1 MPSVFRSHRLAD
13 LILAIVLLL
22 GIWAYYAMPRAQYP
36 EVDLNWVAVAV
47 VWPGATARDVE
58 REIAAPLEAAARRV
72 SDVRF
77 VAATS
82 RDHVATLLVRFHD
95 LDHNRFE
102 RRLVALDREIRQAS
116 ADFPKESRPPQI
128 IELTSSNFFPTAMVV
143 VGSGSA
149 ESKADGRVC
158 DLAEATREK
167 LEKLPGVGRIW
178 SYGMRGRELAVS
190 FDPAALERNGVSLEA
205 LTRAVAEQTR
215 SLPAGMADMSGRRY
229 AMRVEGLNA
238 NPDFLAELP
247 IAGADGRMVPVGEVA
262 RVAAGIGPAR
272 ELVSLD
278 GKPAV
283 LLSVIKRENVNT
295 LELTDAV
302 HALVRDTNKAF
313 GAPILTLLDDQSA
326 TTREAIGVMQ
336 ANALFGMLVVLA
348 VTWFFLG
355 RRLAL
360 LTSIGVPF
368 ALAGMFL
375 ALHLMGQ
382 TLNVSVLLGVAIVLG
397 IPLDDAVVVAEAIR
411 LRLAA
416 GMNRIEAVSAAM
428 KEVARPVTASI
439 FATCLAFAPLL
450 FLPGLM
456 GRFMFVTPLAVVLT
470 LLCSLIASLWILPR
484 HAVVWGGIETGVGW
498 RDSFA
503 QGLRRRYGK
512 SLLHTMRHPAPVF
525 VVFGAVFLLAGASL
539 ALEWVK
545 PRWFASDP
553 LRVFNVNVQMPPA
566 SNLETTLAAT
576 HELEKEARR
585 IARPG
590 ELNATL
596 AMAGLQFTPS
606 ELVLG
611 EQMGQITISLAPE
624 SASGRGVADYVAA
637 LRPALQAM
645 SNKAGAEN
653 VSVQVLSADLPMLSS
668 LSLRLSGAPLERL
681 AEAARDLRLALA
693 ETPGFSDMNDDA
705 GFSQPRLTLR
715 VDTPAAARAGL
726 DPFKL
731 AALVRLHFEGV
742 AVGKVNDG
750 DKTLEVVVRG
760 QAMNQAEMQR
770 WLAKPWR
777 LPDGRMVNP
786 AELFSVTMESTPGE
800 LRRVNG
806 ERAITLHAGFD
817 QDKLSA
823 RQAVAAVDAAW
834 ARIGLQP
841 GSRHAGIS
849 LQQGGELD
857 DVKASLRDLIAF
869 MALGFV
875 LMYALLAVQFGRLVL
890 PLVILATTPMALAG
904 VVVGLLISGQ
914 PITLYTLY
922 GCVALSGVAVN
933 ASIVLVSA
941 GEDRL
946 ARAQPAFAA
955 AFYAGRRR
963 LVPIIITTLTVIG
976 GLVSLAFGWG
986 GDSLLWGP
994 LAASIIWGLA
1004 VATPLT
1010 LYVTPLM
1017 HAWLMRKR
1025 LAASPAIT

>member
-1 MPSVFRSHRLAD
+1 MPSIFRSHRLAD
-13 LILAIVLLL
+13 LILALVLLL
-22 GIWAYYAMPRAQYP
+22 GAWAYHAMPRAQYP

-47 VWPGATARDVE
+47 VWPGATAQDVE
-58 REIAAPLEAAARRV
+58 REIALPLEAAARRV

-82 RDHVATLLVRFHD
+82 RDHVATLLVRFND
-95 LDHNRFE
+95 LDHARFE
-102 RRLVALDREIRQAS
+102 RRLAALDREIRQAS
-116 ADFPKESRPPQI
+116 ADFPKESRSPQI

-143 VGSGSA
+143 VSA
-149 ESKADGRVC
+149 GDANSVQDGRVC
-158 DLAEATREK
+158 ELAEATRGK

-178 SYGMRGRELAVS
+178 SYGMRSRELTVS
-190 FDPAALERNGVSLEA
+190 FDPAALEQRGISLEA

-215 SLPAGMADMSGRRY
+215 SLPAGMADISGRRY

-247 IAGADGRMVPVGEVA
+247 IAGPDGRMVEIGELA
-262 RVAAGIGPAR
+262 RVSTGIAPAR
-272 ELVSLD
+272 ELVRLD

-295 LELTDAV
+295 LALTDAI
-302 HALVRDTNKAF
+302 HALVNETNKSF

-326 TTREAIGVMQ
+326 TTREAIGVME
-336 ANALFGMLVVLA
+336 ANALFGLVVVLL

-355 RRLAL
+355 HRLAL

-375 ALHLMGQ
+375 ALHLMGH
-382 TLNVSVLLGVAIVLG
+382 TLNVSLLLGVAIVLG

-416 GMNRIEAVSAAM
+416 GMERTAAVSAAL

-456 GRFMFVTPLAVVLT
+456 GRFMFVTPLAVMLT
-470 LLCSLIASLWILPR
+470 LVCSLMASLWILPR
-484 HAVVWGGIETGVGW
+484 HAVAWGGDASDGGW
-498 RDSFA
+498 RDAFA
-503 QGLRRRYGK
+503 RHLRRYYAK
-512 SLLHTMRHPAPVF
+512 SLFWTLRRPAPVLI
-525 VVFGAVFLLAGASL
+525 VFASVFLLAGA
-539 ALEWVK
+539 ALSMEWVK

-553 LRVFNVNVQMPPA
+553 LRVFNVNLQMPPA

-576 HELEKEARR
+576 RELELAAKA

-606 ELVLG
+606 ELVIG
-611 EQMGQITISLAPE
+611 EQMGQVTISLAPE
-624 SASGRGVADYVAA
+624 SSSGRSVAEYVAA
-637 LRPALQAM
+637 LRPALKPVAG
-645 SNKAGAEN
+645 KTGAESI
-653 VSVQVLSADLPMLSS
+653 SVQVLSADLPMLSS
-668 LSLRLSGAPLERL
+668 LSLRLTGATLDRL
-681 AEAARDLRLALA
+681 AEAARDLRMALV
-693 ETPGFSDMNDDA
+693 EIPGFSDMNDDA
-705 GFSQPRLTLR
+705 GFSQPRLVLQ
-715 VDTPAAARAGL
+715 VDTPALARAGL

-731 AALVRLHFEGV
+731 AALIRLHFEGV
-742 AVGKVNDG
+742 AVGKINDG
-750 DKTLEVVVRG
+750 DNTLDVVVRG
-760 QAMNQAEMQR
+760 EAMSQSEVQR

-777 LPDGRMVNP
+777 LPDGRTINP
-786 AELFSVTMESTPGE
+786 GELFTVSMESTPGE

-817 QDKLSA
+817 QDRITA
-823 RQAVAAVDAAW
+823 RQAVAEVDAAW
-834 ARIGLQP
+834 ARIA
-841 GSRHAGIS
+841 SRHAGVS
-849 LQQGGELD
+849 LAQGGELD
-857 DVKASLRDLIAF
+857 DVKASLHDLLAF
-869 MALGFV
+869 MVFGLV

-890 PLVILATTPMALAG
+890 PLVILATAPMALAG
-904 VVVGLLISGQ
+904 VALGLLISGQ

-922 GCVALSGVAVN
+922 GCVALTGVAVN

-946 ARAQPAFAA
+946 ARGQPPFAA

-986 GDSLLWGP
+986 GNSLLWGP
-994 LAASIIWGLA
+994 LAASIIWGLT

-1010 LYVTPLM
+1010 LFVTPLM
-1017 HAWLMRKR
+1017 HGWLMRRR
-1025 LAASPAIT
+1025 LAIPPTAA

>member
-1 MPSVFRSHRLAD
+1 MPPIFRSHRLAD
-13 LILAIVLLL
+13 ILFAVVLLL
-22 GIWAYYAMPRAQYP
+22 GAWAYFAMPRAQYP
-36 EVDLNWVAVAV
+36 EVELNWVAVAV
-47 VWPGATARDVE
+47 VWPGATAQDVE
-58 REIAAPLEAAARRV
+58 REITLPLEAAARRV
-72 SDVRF
+72 SDVRY
-77 VAATS
+77 VAATT

-95 LDHNRFE
+95 LDHSRFE
-102 RRLVALDREIRQAS
+102 RRLAALDREIRQAS
-116 ADFPKESRPPQI
+116 ADFPKEARSPQI

-143 VGSGSA
+143 VSAGAPGSVV
-149 ESKADGRVC
+149 DGRIC
-158 DLAEATREK
+158 DLAAATRDK
-167 LEKLPGVGRIW
+167 LEKLPGVGRTW
-178 SYGMRGRELAVS
+178 AYGLRSRELVVT
-190 FDPAALERNGVSLEA
+190 FDPGALERKGVALEN

-215 SLPAGMADMSGRRY
+215 SLPAGMADISGRRY

-247 IAGADGRMVPVGEVA
+247 ITGADGRSVPVGELA
-262 RVAAGIGPAR
+262 RVATGVAPAR
-272 ELVSLD
+272 ELVRLD

-295 LELTDAV
+295 LALTDSI
-302 HALVRDTNKAF
+302 HALVNDTNQAF
-313 GAPILTLLDDQSA
+313 SAPVLTLLDDQSA
-326 TTREAIGVMQ
+326 TTREAIGVME
-336 ANALFGMLVVLA
+336 ANAVFGLLVVLA

-355 RRLAL
+355 HRLAL
-360 LTSIGVPF
+360 LTSMGVPF

-375 ALHLMGQ
+375 ALHLMGH

-416 GMNRIEAVSAAM
+416 GMERTAAVKAALQ
-428 KEVARPVTASI
+428 EVARPVTASI

-456 GRFMFVTPLAVVLT
+456 GRFMFVTPLAVMLT
-470 LLCSLIASLWILPR
+470 LLCSLVASLWILPR
-484 HAVVWGGIETGVGW
+484 HAVAWGGVGNGRGW
-498 RDSFA
+498 RDAFA
-503 QGLRRRYGK
+503 RHLRRYYGK
-512 SLLHTMRHPAPVF
+512 GLLLALRHPAPVF
-525 VVFGAVFLLAGASL
+525 VLFAGVFLFAGAAL
-539 ALEWVK
+539 TLEWVK

-566 SNLETTLAAT
+566 SNLETTLAAAR
-576 HELEKEARR
+576 ELELAAQR

-606 ELVLG
+606 EMVIG
-611 EQMGQITISLAPE
+611 EQMGQVTISLAPE
-624 SASGRGVADYVAA
+624 SASGRSVEAYVAA
-637 LRPALQAM
+637 LRPAL
-645 SNKAGAEN
+645 KATGADSI
-653 VSVQVLSADLPMLSS
+653 SVQVLSADLPMLSS
-668 LSLRLSGAPLERL
+668 LSLRLTGAPLDRL
-681 AEAARDLRLALA
+681 AEAARELRLALA
-693 ETPGFSDMNDDA
+693 ELPGFSDMNDDA

-715 VDTPAAARAGL
+715 VDAPAAARAGL
-726 DPFKL
+726 DPYQL
-731 AALVRLHFEGV
+731 AALIRLHFEGI

-750 DKTLEVVVRG
+750 EQTLDVVVRG
-760 QAMNQAEMQR
+760 RAMNQAEVER
-770 WLAKPWR
+770 LLAKPWR
-777 LPDGRMVNP
+777 LPDGRRINP
-786 AELFSVTMESTPGE
+786 GELFTVTLQSTPGE

-817 QDKLSA
+817 QDRITA
-823 RQAVAAVDAAW
+823 RHAVAAMEAAW
-834 ARIGLQP
+834 ARIAPHHP
-841 GSRHAGIS
+841 GVS

-857 DVKASLRDLIAF
+857 DVKASLRDLLAF
-869 MALGFV
+869 LVLGLV
-875 LMYALLAVQFGRLVL
+875 LMYTLLALQFGRLVL
-890 PLVILATTPMALAG
+890 PLVILATAPMALAG
-904 VVVGLLISGQ
+904 VALGLLIGAQ

-946 ARAQPAFAA
+946 ARGLPPLAA

-976 GLVSLAFGWG
+976 GLVSLAFGVG

-1010 LYVTPLM
+1010 LFVTPLM
-1017 HAWLMRKR
+1017 HGGLMRKR
-1025 LAASPAIT
+1025 LAAALPA

>member
-1 MPSVFRSHRLAD
+1 MPTIFRSHRLAD
-13 LILAIVLLL
+13 LILALVLVL
-22 GIWAYYAMPRAQYP
+22 GAWAYHAMPRAQYP
-36 EVDLNWVAVAV
+36 EVELNWVAVAV

-58 REIAAPLEAAARRV
+58 REVALPLEAAARRV

-95 LDHNRFE
+95 LDHTRFE
-102 RRLVALDREIRQAS
+102 RRLASLDREIRQAA
-116 ADFPKESRPPQI
+116 ADFPKDARSPQV

-143 VGSGSA
+143 VSGTA
-149 ESKADGRVC
+149 NDGRVC
-158 DLAEATREK
+158 DLAEATRDK

-178 SYGMRGRELAVS
+178 SYGMRSREIAVT
-190 FDPAALERNGVSLEA
+190 FDPAALEQRGVSLEA
-205 LTRAVAEQTR
+205 LTRAVAEHTR
-215 SLPAGMADMSGRRY
+215 SMPAGMADISGRRY

-247 IAGADGRMVPVGEVA
+247 IVGADGRMVEVGELA
-262 RVAAGIGPAR
+262 RVTTGVAPAR
-272 ELVSLD
+272 ELVRLD

-295 LELTDAV
+295 LALTDSI
-302 HALVRDTNKAF
+302 HALVKSTNQAF

-326 TTREAIGVMQ
+326 TTREAIGVME
-336 ANALFGMLVVLA
+336 ANALFGLIVVLA

-355 RRLAL
+355 HRLAL

-375 ALHLMGQ
+375 ALHLMGH

-416 GMNRIEAVSAAM
+416 GMSRTAAVTAAL

-450 FLPGLM
+450 LLPGLM
-456 GRFMFVTPLAVVLT
+456 GRFMFVTPLAVILT
-470 LLCSLIASLWILPR
+470 LLCSLLASLWILPR
-484 HAVVWGGIETGVGW
+484 HAVAWGGDRSGADAGNRW
-498 RDSFA
+498 RDAFA
-503 QGLRRRYGK
+503 RRLRGFYGK
-512 SLLHTMRHPAPVF
+512 RLLWALRHPAPVF
-525 VVFGAVFLLAGASL
+525 ALFSSVFLLAGASL

-553 LRVFNVNVQMPPA
+553 LRVFNINVQMPPA
-566 SNLETTLAAT
+566 SNLETTLAAAR
-576 HELEKEARR
+576 ELELAAKRV
-585 IARPG
+585 ARPG
-590 ELNATL
+590 ELIATL

-606 ELVLG
+606 EMVIG
-611 EQMGQITISLAPE
+611 EQMGQVTVSLAPQ
-624 SASGRGVADYVAA
+624 SASRRGVADYVAA
-637 LRPALQAM
+637 LRPALKA
-645 SNKAGAEN
+645 AGAESI
-653 VSVQVLSADLPMLSS
+653 SVQVLSADLPMLSS
-668 LSLRLSGAPLERL
+668 LSLRLTGAPLDRL

-693 ETPGFSDMNDDA
+693 DVPGFNDMNDDA
-705 GFSQPRLTLR
+705 GFSQPRLTLQ

-742 AVGKVNDG
+742 TVGKINSG
-750 DKTLEVVVRG
+750 DTSLEVVVRG
-760 QAMNQAEMQR
+760 QAMNQAEVQR

-777 LPDGRMVNP
+777 LPDGRTVNP
-786 AELFSVTMESTPGE
+786 AELFTVTMESTPGE

-806 ERAITLHAGFD
+806 DRTITLHAGFD
-817 QDKLSA
+817 QDRITA

-834 ARIGLQP
+834 AGIAP
-841 GSRHAGIS
+841 RHAGVS

-857 DVKASLRDLIAF
+857 DVKASLHDLIAY
-869 MALGFV
+869 MVVGFV

-904 VVVGLLISGQ
+904 VALGLLISGQ

-933 ASIVLVSA
+933 ASIVLVAA

-946 ARAQPAFAA
+946 ARGLPPLAA
-955 AFYAGRRR
+955 AFHAGRRR

-1010 LYVTPLM
+1010 LFVTPLM
-1017 HAWLMRKR
+1017 HAWLMRMR
-1025 LAASPAIT
+1025 LARPAQG

>member
-1 MPSVFRSHRLAD
+1 MPTIFRSHRLAD
-13 LILAIVLLL
+13 LILALVLVL
-22 GIWAYYAMPRAQYP
+22 GAWAYHAMPRAQYP
-36 EVDLNWVAVAV
+36 EVELNWVAVAV

-58 REIAAPLEAAARRV
+58 REVALPLEAAARRV

-95 LDHNRFE
+95 LDHTRFE
-102 RRLVALDREIRQAS
+102 RRLASLDREIRQAA
-116 ADFPKESRPPQI
+116 ADFPKDARSPQV

-143 VGSGSA
+143 VSGTA
-149 ESKADGRVC
+149 NDGRVC
-158 DLAEATREK
+158 DLAEATRDK

-178 SYGMRGRELAVS
+178 SYGMRSREIAVT
-190 FDPAALERNGVSLEA
+190 FDPAALEQRGVSLEA
-205 LTRAVAEQTR
+205 LTRAVAEHTR
-215 SLPAGMADMSGRRY
+215 SMPAGMADISGRRY
-229 AMRVEGLNA
+229 AMRVEGLNS

-247 IAGADGRMVPVGEVA
+247 IVGADGRMVEVGELA
-262 RVAAGIGPAR
+262 RVTTGVAPAR
-272 ELVSLD
+272 ELVRLD

-295 LELTDAV
+295 LALTDSI
-302 HALVRDTNKAF
+302 HALVKNTNQAF

-326 TTREAIGVMQ
+326 TTREAIGVME
-336 ANALFGMLVVLA
+336 ANALFGLIVVLA

-355 RRLAL
+355 HRLAL

-375 ALHLMGQ
+375 ALHLMGH

-416 GMNRIEAVSAAM
+416 GMSRTAAVTAAL

-450 FLPGLM
+450 LLPGLM
-456 GRFMFVTPLAVVLT
+456 GRFMFVTPLAVILT
-470 LLCSLIASLWILPR
+470 LLCSLLASLWILPR
-484 HAVVWGGIETGVGW
+484 HAVAWGGDRSGADAGNRW
-498 RDSFA
+498 RDAFA
-503 QGLRRRYGK
+503 RRLRGFYGK
-512 SLLHTMRHPAPVF
+512 RLLWALRHPAPVF
-525 VVFGAVFLLAGASL
+525 ALFSSVFLLAGASL

-553 LRVFNVNVQMPPA
+553 LRVFNINVQMPPA
-566 SNLETTLAAT
+566 SNLETTLAAAR
-576 HELEKEARR
+576 ELELAAKRV
-585 IARPG
+585 ARPG
-590 ELNATL
+590 ELIATL

-606 ELVLG
+606 EMVIG
-611 EQMGQITISLAPE
+611 EQMGQVTVSLAPQ
-624 SASGRGVADYVAA
+624 SASRRGVADYVAA
-637 LRPALQAM
+637 LRPALKA
-645 SNKAGAEN
+645 AGAESI
-653 VSVQVLSADLPMLSS
+653 SVQVLSADLPMLSS
-668 LSLRLSGAPLERL
+668 LSLRLTGAPLDRL

-693 ETPGFSDMNDDA
+693 DVPGFNDMNDDA
-705 GFSQPRLTLR
+705 GFSQPRLTLQ

-742 AVGKVNDG
+742 TVGKINSG
-750 DKTLEVVVRG
+750 DTSLEVVVRG
-760 QAMNQAEMQR
+760 QAMNQAEVQR

-777 LPDGRMVNP
+777 LPDGRTVNP
-786 AELFSVTMESTPGE
+786 AELFTVTMESTPGE

-806 ERAITLHAGFD
+806 DRTITLHAGFD
-817 QDKLSA
+817 QDRITA

-834 ARIGLQP
+834 AGIAP
-841 GSRHAGIS
+841 RHAGVS

-857 DVKASLRDLIAF
+857 DVKASLHDLIAY
-869 MALGFV
+869 MVVGFV

-904 VVVGLLISGQ
+904 VALGLLISGQ

-933 ASIVLVSA
+933 ASIVLVAA

-946 ARAQPAFAA
+946 ARGLPPLAA
-955 AFYAGRRR
+955 AFHAGRRR

-1010 LYVTPLM
+1010 LFVTPLM
-1017 HAWLMRKR
+1017 HAWLMRMR
-1025 LAASPAIT
+1025 LARPAQG

>member
-1 MPSVFRSHRLAD
+1 MPQIFRSHRLTD
-13 LILAIVLLL
+13 FVLVTILLL
-22 GIWAYYAMPRAQYP
+22 GAWAYYAMPRAQYP
-36 EVDLNWVAVAV
+36 EVNLNWVAVAV
-47 VWPGATARDVE
+47 VWPGATAQDVE
-58 REIAAPLEAAARRV
+58 REITRPLEVAARRV
-72 SDVRF
+72 SDVRL

-82 RDHVATLLVRFHD
+82 RDHVATLLVRFQD
-95 LDHNRFE
+95 LDHTRFE
-102 RRLVALDREIRQAS
+102 RRLAALDREIRQAS
-116 ADFPKESRPPQI
+116 SEFPKEARSPQV

-143 VGSGSA
+143 VSSGESGGSA
-149 ESKADGRVC
+149 EGRVC
-158 DLAEATREK
+158 DLAEATRDK
-167 LEKLPGVGRIW
+167 LEKLPGVGRVW
-178 SYGMRGRELAVS
+178 SYGLRSRQLVVN
-190 FDPAALERNGVSLEA
+190 FDPAEIQKQGVSLED
-205 LTRAVAEQTR
+205 LTRVVAEQTR
-215 SLPAGMADMSGRRY
+215 SLPAGMADISGRRY

-247 IAGADGRMVPVGEVA
+247 IVGADGRILQVGEIA
-262 RVAAGIGPAR
+262 RVATSIAPAR

-302 HALVRDTNKAF
+302 HALVHDTNQTFDAQ
-313 GAPILTLLDDQSA
+313 ILTLLDDQSA
-326 TTREAIGVMQ
+326 TTREAIGVME
-336 ANALFGMLVVLA
+336 ANALFGLIVVLL

-355 RRLAL
+355 HRLAL

-375 ALHLMGQ
+375 ALYLMGQ

-411 LRLAA
+411 LRLAR
-416 GMNRIEAVSAAM
+416 GMQRGEAVTAAL

-450 FLPGLM
+450 LLPGLM
-456 GRFMFVTPLAVVLT
+456 GRFMFVTPLAVILT
-470 LLCSLIASLWILPR
+470 LLCSLAASLWILPR
-484 HAVVWGGIETGVGW
+484 HAVAWGGSADVGAW
-498 RDSFA
+498 RDVFA
-503 QGLRRRYGK
+503 RRLRGFYGNGL
-512 SLLHTMRHPAPVF
+512 LWTMRHPAPVF
-525 VVFGAVFLLAGASL
+525 AVFTSVFLLAGASL

-566 SNLETTLAAT
+566 SNLETTLAAAR
-576 HELEKEARR
+576 ELELAAKR

-590 ELNATL
+590 EINATL

-606 ELVLG
+606 EMVIG

-624 SASGRGVADYVAA
+624 SVSGRSVADYVAA
-637 LRPALQAM
+637 LRPALHA
-645 SNKAGAEN
+645 AGAESI
-653 VSVQVLSADLPMLSS
+653 SVQVLSADLPMLSS
-668 LSLRLSGAPLERL
+668 LSLRLTGASLDRL
-681 AEAARDLRLALA
+681 AEAARELRVALA
-693 ETPGFSDMNDDA
+693 EVPGFSDMNDDA

-715 VDTPAAARAGL
+715 VDAPAAARAGL

-731 AALVRLHFEGV
+731 AALVRLHFEGIG
-742 AVGKVNDG
+742 VGKVNDG
-750 DKTLEVVVRG
+750 DITLEVVVRG
-760 QAMNQAEMQR
+760 QPMNQADVQH
-770 WLAKPWR
+770 WLAKPWQ
-777 LPDGRMVNP
+777 LPDGRTVNP
-786 AELFSVTMESTPGE
+786 RDLFKITMESTPGE

-817 QDKLSA
+817 QDKITA
-823 RQAVAAVDAAW
+823 RLAVAAVDAAW
-834 ARIGLQP
+834 GRIAP
-841 GSRHAGIS
+841 RYAGVS

-857 DVKASLRDLIAF
+857 DVKASLHDLLAF
-869 MALGFV
+869 MVLGFV
-875 LMYALLAVQFGRLVL
+875 LMYALLAVQFGRLIL

-904 VVVGLLISGQ
+904 VVLGLLASAM

-946 ARAQPAFAA
+946 ARGQSPFAA

-1010 LYVTPLM
+1010 LFVTPLM
-1017 HAWLMRKR
+1017 HGWLMRKR
-1025 LAASPAIT
+1025 LAVISPATT